1 MIGHPTPSLSGTVLA
16 MPAVPTSP
24 RGQRTRAALVES
36 ARRVFERDGF
46 RDARVVDIA
55 REAGV
60 ATGSFYTY
68 FERKEDA
75 FLQVLAD
82 VREEMLQPRLEVGD
96 DDDPLAVIAATNR
109 AYLKAYRR
117 NARLME
123 LMEQLAVVDADV
135 RRARRE
141 RIEAFI
147 ARNARSIEALQERG
161 LADPELDP
169 VIAAHAIS
177 AMVSRT
183 AALAFIV
190 GALDVKMDRLAA
202 QLTRLWANALRLD
215 A

>member
-1 MIGHPTPSLSGTVLA
+1 